1 MTVSA
6 GRQVVQSVVSSWPS
20 RRLDSNETVDGDGEG
35 GGHVV
40 VVDVDS
46 PPPLPGPGAPQG
58 CPLPQ
63 NLTVC

>member
-46 PPPLPGPGAPQG
+46 PPPLPGPGSP
-58 CPLPQ
+58 
-63 NLTVC
+63 

>member
-35 GGHVV
+35 GGYIVV

-46 PPPLPGPGAPQG
+46 PPPLPWLGAP
-58 CPLPQ
+58 
-63 NLTVC
+63 